1 MKWGI
6 VVLVSCILLLSL
18 PCYAEEKVN
27 CSDPK
32 KIGSCKN
39 YFPYYYYNTKTQ
51 KCEKFMYSGCGGNG
65 NRFMQKNDCI
75 IRCERSSSKFLKH
88 YFYKCSDPKKSG
100 PCKAAFPR
108 YYYNAKTRK
117 CEKFKFGGCG
127 ATGNNFLKQSDCI
140 ALCERSSIN
149 CSDPKKIGSCKNYF
163 PYYYYNTKTQK
174 CEKFMYSGCG
184 GNGNR
189 FMQKNDCIIRCE
201 RSSKAK

>member
-6 VVLVSCILLLSL
+6 VVLISCILLLSL
-18 PCYAEEKVN
+18 PCSAEGK
-27 CSDPK
+27 D
-32 KIGSCKN
+32 
-39 YFPYYYYNTKTQ
+39 
-51 KCEKFMYSGCGGNG
+51 
-65 NRFMQKNDCI
+65 
-75 IRCERSSSKFLKH
+75 
-88 YFYKCSDPKKSG
+88 KCSDPKKSG
-100 PCKAAFPR
+100 PCKAAIPR

-127 ATGNNFLKQSDCI
+127 ATGNNFSKQSDCI
-140 ALCERSSIN
+140 ALCEKSIN

-201 RSSKAK
+201 RSSNKCSDPKKSGPCKALIPRYYYNAKTRKCEKFKFGGCGATGNNFSKQSDCIALCEKSKPN